1 MARPITFSTRVRRL
15 KSYIKAG
22 NIEAFLSELM
32 IIGIDANELEDYK
45 MSPRNMFEMAELL
58 TKIKKARDGGKLE
71 GEDDTWLRV
80 INGGDGD

>member
-1 MARPITFSTRVRRL
+1 VRRL
-15 KSYIKAG
+15 KSHIGSG

-58 TKIKKARDGGKLE
+58 TKIKKARDDGKLE